1 MSLMSGEQNP
11 VIKNLKAL
19 DIDTLT
25 PIEAMNTLYELK
37 KQAESV

>member
-11 VIKNLKAL
+11 VIKILKAL

-25 PIEAMNTLYELK
+25 PIEAMNALYELK